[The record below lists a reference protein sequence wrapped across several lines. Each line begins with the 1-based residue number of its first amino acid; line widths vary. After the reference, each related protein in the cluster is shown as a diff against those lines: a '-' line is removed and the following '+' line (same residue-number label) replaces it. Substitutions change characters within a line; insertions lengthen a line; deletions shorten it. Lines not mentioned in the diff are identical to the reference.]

1 MDAARLEWTARK
13 EDELNRV
20 LETASSQLV
29 EQFEEQKKEALE
41 TAIGEARVR
50 TQKATCTTVACST
63 VLRMLYVIKF
73 SRQNLR
79 HLPIFQFSSRQNV
92 RCPSKSPEFFP
103 LY

>member
-41 TAIGEARVR
+41 KAIGEARVR
-50 TQKATCTTVACST
+50 TQKATYTTVACST

-73 SRQNLR
+73 SPQNLR